1 MNNYEEQVNTS
12 HMEEFDVI
20 ENYLRHGDYP
30 IGIAKI
36 KLAMDVCII
45 INFYTRTLFIL

>member
-1 MNNYEEQVNTS
+1 MRYKCEELVNTS

-30 IGIAKI
+30 ICRYQYIKDKKI
-36 KLAMDVCII
+36 MVAVLPVQ
-45 INFYTRTLFIL
+45 